1 MSEKEKPD
9 SIKIV
14 ADNRQARFLYEILET
29 YEAGVELLGTEVK
42 SIRAGKANLRDGYG
56 LLRQG
61 QIWLLNAHISPHNS
75 TSAYFNHEPTRTR
88 RLLMHKAEIRKLTGK
103 VEQQGLTL
111 VPLKMYLK
119 RGRVKLTL
127 ALVRGKKLHDKRE
140 DLKKRDDK
148 RDIDRAMK
156 RG

>member
-1 MSEKEKPD
+1 MSEKEKSE

-29 YEAGVELLGTEVK
+29 YEAGIELVGTEVK

-56 LLRQG
+56 LLRNG
-61 QIWLLNAHISPHNS
+61 EIWLLNAHISPHNS
-75 TSAYFNHEPTRTR
+75 TSQYFNHEPTRTR
-88 RLLMHKAEIRKLTGK
+88 RMLMHKQEIRKLIGK

-119 RGRVKLTL
+119 KGRVKLTI
-127 ALVRGKKLHDKRE
+127 ALVRGKKLHDKRD

-156 RG
+156 RA